1 MLCDLGSARGVEV
14 CTGSSDK
21 RFYSRWFISDIVI
34 DGGVLFSACISKSR
48 VSACLGVS
56 VSGEWLGRIHKVELP
71 RHLTRAEA
79 DTLVTSCISEGVSAS
94 VSAEYNTPKFVDN
107 PKYVLAPMTK
117 SHNLAVLRN
126 NLKISY
132 VMLFQYVL
140 ARQSCMY
147 ARSVIIVSKGIHD
160 GPCLC
165 NIPGKH

>member
-1 MLCDLGSARGVEV
+1 MSVSGHITNVQLSGEMLNVRRKVWRRWP
-14 CTGSSDK
+14 T
-21 RFYSRWFISDIVI
+21 SRNSLCLLVL

-48 VSACLGVS
+48 ISACLGVS

-126 NLKISY
+126 I
-132 VMLFQYVL
+132 FQNIL
-140 ARQSCMY
+140 CDG
-147 ARSVIIVSKGIHD
+147 IPICVS
-160 GPCLC
+160 
-165 NIPGKH
+165 

>member
-1 MLCDLGSARGVEV
+1 MSA
-14 CTGSSDK
+14 
-21 RFYSRWFISDIVI
+21 
-34 DGGVLFSACISKSR
+34 
-48 VSACLGVS
+48 
-56 VSGEWLGRIHKVELP
+56 SGECLGRIHEVELP

-126 NLKISY
+126 IFEISH

-140 ARQSCMY
+140 ARYIKLNACAQRDY
-147 ARSVIIVSKGIHD
+147 RLEGQ
-160 GPCLC
+160 P
-165 NIPGKH
+165 

>member
-1 MLCDLGSARGVEV
+1 MNG
-14 CTGSSDK
+14 
-21 RFYSRWFISDIVI
+21 W
-34 DGGVLFSACISKSR
+34 
-48 VSACLGVS
+48 
-56 VSGEWLGRIHKVELP
+56 GRIHKVELP

-126 NLKISY
+126 ILKTSY

-140 ARQSCMY
+140 ARQSCMH
-147 ARSVIIVSKGIHD
+147 ARSVIIVSKA
-160 GPCLC
+160 
-165 NIPGKH
+165 

>member
-1 MLCDLGSARGVEV
+1 M
-14 CTGSSDK
+14 
-21 RFYSRWFISDIVI
+21 
-34 DGGVLFSACISKSR
+34 
-48 VSACLGVS
+48 
-56 VSGEWLGRIHKVELP
+56 SGEWLGRIHKVELP

-132 VMLFQYVL
+132 VMLFQSVL
-140 ARQSCMY
+140 ARQSCMH

-160 GPCLC
+160 GPCLSV
-165 NIPGKH
+165 